1 MLSIEDI
8 RSSYPAKLRGGLFT
22 QHILKEYLQTLV
34 LDRISKEIVSGN
46 LTFIGG
52 TSLRFCHGLDRFSED
67 LDFDFSG
74 RDRES
79 LREPFD
85 RITKK
90 IIKEGI
96 DCIIEHN
103 YKDTD
108 NYCRIVFPD
117 IAKKYNLPDTRK
129 KLWIKID
136 IQQNRTNY
144 TKETFFINRFS
155 YYYPI
160 ILPERNILFSMKA
173 VALVSRMKARDMYD
187 FSFLSSKSRLDFK
200 YIQNE
205 LKLRGFII
213 SSPEM
218 LKELILQKEAE
229 TDIKEKENEIS
240 LFLMEKE
247 NKTRIITFFDYIRRL
262 NFGELSKNG
271 N

>member
-1 MLSIEDI
+1 MI
-8 RSSYPAKLRGGLFT
+8 
-22 QHILKEYLQTLV
+22 KEYLQTLV

-85 RITKK
+85 SIIKK

-117 IAKKYNLPDTRK
+117 IAKKYNLPDPRK

-144 TKETFFINRFS
+144 TKETFFINRFG

-173 VALVSRMKARDMYD
+173 VALVARMKARDMYD
-187 FSFLSSKSRLDFK
+187 FSFLSSTSRLDFN

-205 LKLRGFII
+205 LKLRGYII
-213 SSPEM
+213 NSPET
-218 LKELILQKEAE
+218 LKEP
-229 TDIKEKENEIS
+229 DP
-240 LFLMEKE
+240 
-247 NKTRIITFFDYIRRL
+247 
-262 NFGELSKNG
+262 SKRGGNG
-271 N
+271 YQRKRK

>member
-8 RSSYPAKLRGGLFT
+8 KSNYPANIKGSLFT
-22 QHILKEYLQTLV
+22 QHIIKEYLQTLV
-34 LDRISKEIVSGN
+34 LARISKEIVSGN

-52 TSLRFCHGLDRFSED
+52 TSLRFCHGLDRFSDD

-74 RDRES
+74 RDRET
-79 LREPFD
+79 LRDSFGS
-85 RITKK
+85 IIKK

-96 DCIIEHN
+96 YCIIEHN

-108 NYCRIVFPD
+108 NFCRIVFPD
-117 IAKKYNLPDTRK
+117 IAKKYNLPDPRK

-136 IQQNRTNY
+136 IQQNRTDF
-144 TKETFFINRFS
+144 TKETFFINRFG

-160 ILPERNILFSMKA
+160 SLPERNILFSMKA

-187 FSFLSSKSRLDFK
+187 FSFLINNSRLDFK

-213 SSPEM
+213 NSPEM
-218 LKELILQKEAE
+218 LKELILHKEAE

-247 NKTRIITFFDYIRRL
+247 NKNRIITFFDYIRRL
-262 NFGELSKNG
+262 NFEELFK
-271 N
+271 

>member
-262 NFGELSKNG
+262 NFGELSKK
-271 N
+271 

>member
-8 RSSYPAKLRGGLFT
+8 RSNYPAQLNRALFI
-22 QHILKEYLQTLV
+22 QHMIKEYLQTLV
-34 LDRISKEIVSGN
+34 LDRISKEIVPGN

-52 TSLRFCHGLDRFSED
+52 SSLRFCHGLDRFSED
-67 LDFDFSG
+67 MDFDFSG
-74 RDRES
+74 RDREA
-79 LREPFD
+79 LREPFGT
-85 RITKK
+85 IIKK
-90 IIKEGI
+90 ITKEGI

-103 YKDTD
+103 YKNTD

-117 IAKKYNLPDTRK
+117 VAKKYNLPDPRK

-136 IQQNRTNY
+136 IQQNRTDY
-144 TKETFFINRFS
+144 TKETFFINRFG

-187 FSFLSSKSRLDFK
+187 FSFLGSKSRLDFK

-205 LKLRGFII
+205 LKLRGFSIN
-213 SSPEM
+213 SPEM

-229 TDIKEKENEIS
+229 TDINEKENEIS
-240 LFLMEKE
+240 LFLVEKE
-247 NKTRIITFFDYIRRL
+247 NKTRIITFFDYIRGL
-262 NFGELSKNG
+262 NFEELSKQ
-271 N
+271 